1 VTSSVL
7 VPVLAWSGAAVLA
20 LVVLGFCAY
29 EIVWKARRLRSDL
42 GSLQA
47 LQGQLDA
54 LRDDAAAASAR
65 LTELAEIAA
74 RRAS

>member
-1 VTSSVL
+1 MTSSVL

-29 EIVWKARRLRSDL
+29 EIVWKANRLRSDL
-42 GSLQA
+42 AGLQA
-47 LQGQLDA
+47 LQAQLDG
-54 LRDDAAAASAR
+54 LRDDAAATSAR
-65 LTELAEIAA
+65 LAQLAEIAG